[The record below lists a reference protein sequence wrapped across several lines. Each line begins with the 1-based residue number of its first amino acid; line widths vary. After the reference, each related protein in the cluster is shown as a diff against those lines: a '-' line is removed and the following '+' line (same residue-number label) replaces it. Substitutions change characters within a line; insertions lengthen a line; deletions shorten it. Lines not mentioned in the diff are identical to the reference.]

1 MDLGT
6 LLSTILLVSFIVTI
20 ILAVGSYM
28 AYKFRER
35 RRPRDTPRTGEA
47 PQYFERFQLPSAA
60 PAVADRAEST
70 RPPSAGTRPRAE
82 SDAPIL
88 GGRGE

>member
-20 ILAVGSYM
+20 ILAIGSYM

-35 RRPRDTPRTGEA
+35 RRPRDAMPDGDA
-47 PQYFERFQLPSAA
+47 PMYFERVDLS
-60 PAVADRAEST
+60 VD
-70 RPPSAGTRPRAE
+70 PPGVKKPR
-82 SDAPIL
+82 
-88 GGRGE
+88 G

>member
-1 MDLGT
+1 VDIGT

-35 RRPRDTPRTGEA
+35 RRPREA
-47 PQYFERFQLPSAA
+47 TRGGDAPMYFERFHL
-60 PAVADRAEST
+60 
-70 RPPSAGTRPRAE
+70 PPSGAGSGQDAEQVVRAGSRRE
-82 SDAPIL
+82 
-88 GGRGE
+88 

>member
-20 ILAVGSYM
+20 ILAIGSYM

-35 RRPRDTPRTGEA
+35 RRPR
-47 PQYFERFQLPSAA
+47 
-60 PAVADRAEST
+60 EST
-70 RPPSAGTRPRAE
+70 RPDGAPVYFERVDVAALVDAGSAKRDER
-82 SDAPIL
+82 
-88 GGRGE
+88 

>member
-1 MDLGT
+1 MALGT

-35 RRPRDTPRTGEA
+35 RRPREA
-47 PQYFERFQLPSAA
+47 AGDRREPALFERVDLAA
-60 PAVADRAEST
+60 LATHE
-70 RPPSAGTRPRAE
+70 PPP
-82 SDAPIL
+82 
-88 GGRGE
+88 

>member
-20 ILAVGSYM
+20 ILAIGSYM

-35 RRPRDTPRTGEA
+35 RRPRESVRGDGGPV
-47 PQYFERFQLPSAA
+47 YFERVDLSAL
-60 PAVADRAEST
+60 VGQGSGKRDE
-70 RPPSAGTRPRAE
+70 G
-82 SDAPIL
+82 
-88 GGRGE
+88 

>member
-35 RRPRDTPRTGEA
+35 RRPRE
-47 PQYFERFQLPSAA
+47 SA
-60 PAVADRAEST
+60 RA
-70 RPPSAGTRPRAE
+70 
-82 SDAPIL
+82 SDAPVYFQRVDVAALPDRLPDITASSSAQTKD
-88 GGRGE
+88 RRA

>member
-1 MDLGT
+1 VDLGT

-35 RRPRDTPRTGEA
+35 RRPRDTPRGGDA
-47 PQYFERFQLPSAA
+47 PQFFERFHLPASSA
-60 PAVADRAEST
+60 PAPREAQTATRAE
-70 RPPSAGTRPRAE
+70 PPQ
-82 SDAPIL
+82 
-88 GGRGE
+88 

>member
-1 MDLGT
+1 MEIGT

-35 RRPRDTPRTGEA
+35 RRPRDAGGGTEGPV
-47 PQYFERFQLPSAA
+47 YFERYDPSS
-60 PAVADRAEST
+60 PAGEGEDRFTIE
-70 RPPSAGTRPRAE
+70 RVE
-82 SDAPIL
+82 
-88 GGRGE
+88 

>member
-6 LLSTILLVSFIVTI
+6 LLSTIILVSFIVTI

-35 RRPRDTPRTGEA
+35 RRPREA
-47 PQYFERFQLPSAA
+47 VRDADASMYFERVDLTALASERKQ
-60 PAVADRAEST
+60 
-70 RPPSAGTRPRAE
+70 PR
-82 SDAPIL
+82 
-88 GGRGE
+88 

>member
-35 RRPRDTPRTGEA
+35 RRPRELVRADAGPV
-47 PQYFERFQLPSAA
+47 YFERVDLTA
-60 PAVADRAEST
+60 PE
-70 RPPSAGTRPRAE
+70 
-82 SDAPIL
+82 
-88 GGRGE
+88 GRGANDA

>member
-20 ILAVGSYM
+20 ILAIGSYM

-35 RRPRDTPRTGEA
+35 RRPR
-47 PQYFERFQLPSAA
+47 
-60 PAVADRAEST
+60 EST
-70 RPPSAGTRPRAE
+70 RPEGTPVYFERVDLAALVETGSGKR
-82 SDAPIL
+82 DD
-88 GGRGE
+88 G

>member
-35 RRPRDTPRTGEA
+35 RRPREAARDGETPV
-47 PQYFERFQLPSAA
+47 YFQRVDLTALTNQ
-60 PAVADRAEST
+60 
-70 RPPSAGTRPRAE
+70 
-82 SDAPIL
+82 
-88 GGRGE
+88 GRGTGDEG

>member
-20 ILAVGSYM
+20 ILAIGSYM

-35 RRPRDTPRTGEA
+35 RRPREVARGDEPV
-47 PQYFERFQLPSAA
+47 YFERVDLTAW
-60 PAVADRAEST
+60 DEGR
-70 RPPSAGTRPRAE
+70 GTREP
-82 SDAPIL
+82 
-88 GGRGE
+88 

>member
-35 RRPRDTPRTGEA
+35 RRPREVPRDG
-47 PQYFERFQLPSAA
+47 
-60 PAVADRAEST
+60 
-70 RPPSAGTRPRAE
+70 
-82 SDAPIL
+82 DAPIYFQRVDL
-88 GGRGE
+88 AALIGEARASREER

>member
-35 RRPRDTPRTGEA
+35 RRPRDAAARGA
-47 PQYFERFQLPSAA
+47 DASVYFERVDLT
-60 PAVADRAEST
+60 AEPPST
-70 RPPSAGTRPRAE
+70 RQHPT
-82 SDAPIL
+82 
-88 GGRGE
+88 

>member
-1 MDLGT
+1 MDIGT

-35 RRPRDTPRTGEA
+35 RRPRDGGGGAEGPV
-47 PQYFERFQLPSAA
+47 YFERYDPSSR
-60 PAVADRAEST
+60 AVEGEDRFTIE
-70 RPPSAGTRPRAE
+70 RVE
-82 SDAPIL
+82 
-88 GGRGE
+88 

>member
-35 RRPRDTPRTGEA
+35 RRPRDAARPGDA
-47 PQYFERFQLPSAA
+47 SVYFERVDLT
-60 PAVADRAEST
+60 AD
-70 RPPSAGTRPRAE
+70 PPTTHRDPT
-82 SDAPIL
+82 
-88 GGRGE
+88 

>member
-20 ILAVGSYM
+20 ILAIGSYM

-35 RRPRDTPRTGEA
+35 RRPRELVRRDDGPI
-47 PQYFERFQLPSAA
+47 YFERVDLT
-60 PAVADRAEST
+60 VAERQKGNEA
-70 RPPSAGTRPRAE
+70 
-82 SDAPIL
+82 
-88 GGRGE
+88 

>member
-20 ILAVGSYM
+20 ILAIGSYM

-35 RRPRDTPRTGEA
+35 RRPRESVRGDGA
-47 PQYFERFQLPSAA
+47 PVYFERVDLAA
-60 PAVADRAEST
+60 LMSAESGK
-70 RPPSAGTRPRAE
+70 REEG
-82 SDAPIL
+82 
-88 GGRGE
+88 

>member
-35 RRPRDTPRTGEA
+35 RRPREVGRIGDEPV
-47 PQYFERFQLPSAA
+47 YFERVDLTASTPAA
-60 PAVADRAEST
+60 REE
-70 RPPSAGTRPRAE
+70 RK
-82 SDAPIL
+82 
-88 GGRGE
+88 

>member
-35 RRPRDTPRTGEA
+35 RRPREPARALEA
-47 PQYFERFQLPSAA
+47 SVYFERVDLAALPDRRSGVGAA
-60 PAVADRAEST
+60 PAPRNDRHV
-70 RPPSAGTRPRAE
+70 
-82 SDAPIL
+82 
-88 GGRGE
+88 